1 MSLTNGQRV
10 TVLVACQSKPPAL
23 KSKYLEGHAYTVTD
37 QNRAMFEEMVTAGTA
52 QIGSLEPA
60 KGPTAT
66 MSGNAEVKG

>member
-52 QIGSLEPA
+52 QLGVPA
-60 KGPTAT
+60 TVTAPEAS
-66 MSGNAEVKG
+66 MSGQMEVKV